1 MAALHTLDVRLYQ
14 ALAYAD
20 LSPVE
25 VDRVVDLCDFVVGF
39 LTHPDGPYLP
49 HPGRA
54 ARSSARACLTERTNS
69 PAARTSALDCSR
81 RTSATAASMRAS

>member
-39 LTHPDGPYLP
+39 VTHPDGPYLP

-54 ARSSARACLTERTNS
+54 ARSSVHLMVGES
-69 PAARTSALDCSR
+69 VPALDP
-81 RTSATAASMRAS
+81 RTRGDIARLCEVAVVRGL